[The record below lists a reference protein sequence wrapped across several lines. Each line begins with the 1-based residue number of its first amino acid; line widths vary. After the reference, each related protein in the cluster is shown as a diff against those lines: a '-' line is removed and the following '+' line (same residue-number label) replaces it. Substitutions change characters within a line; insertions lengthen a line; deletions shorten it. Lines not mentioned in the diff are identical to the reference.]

1 MPITDS
7 VIKKVEEMDV
17 KDGAVNGISF
27 KNRKGVEYEFVNED
41 EYETLMEPDEPSP

>member
-7 VIKKVEEMDV
+7 VIKKVEEMAV

-27 KNRKGVEYEFVNED
+27 KNRKGVEYVFDNED
-41 EYETLMEPDEPSP
+41 HEYATLMEPDEP